1 MAKEPGCEKKPRW
14 TGLRSWRKLGGYYK
28 LDKGEEEEEGAIT
41 TAHDISTLTI
51 HERQAE
57 GDTSPMNPYLIS
69 PSQTTECTRE
79 KVRSSREWAVEHRAF
94 FQNELQV
101 REREGYAL
109 DDAKLE
115 DVEEEVQEAQGRPLL
130 GGYGEL
136 EGVRDEK
143 GMSWVDLGLAM
154 VDGTVDSFV
163 AGIVRWVDDD
173 GGDEA
178 LVLPLAKGKEE

>member
-1 MAKEPGCEKKPRW
+1 
-14 TGLRSWRKLGGYYK
+14 
-28 LDKGEEEEEGAIT
+28 
-41 TAHDISTLTI
+41 
-51 HERQAE
+51 
-57 GDTSPMNPYLIS
+57 
-69 PSQTTECTRE
+69 
-79 KVRSSREWAVEHRAF
+79 
-94 FQNELQV
+94 
-101 REREGYAL
+101 
-109 DDAKLE
+109 
-115 DVEEEVQEAQGRPLL
+115 
-130 GGYGEL
+130 L